1 VVNHLFHIF
10 APYLWS
16 LFPSSRIHHRFR
28 TPTGVLT
35 VEADLL
41 DQPTWKF
48 LATFAL
54 NTEVDQQGL
63 LVSALREKV
72 LDNILA
78 IKQGFVTDEA
88 EQNLKITNVNIFL
101 HALGLDSSQIA
112 L

>member
-1 VVNHLFHIF
+1 ML
-10 APYLWS
+10 S
-16 LFPSSRIHHRFR
+16 
-28 TPTGVLT
+28 
-35 VEADLL
+35 VEGDLL

-54 NTEVDQQGL
+54 HADNEQQQI
-63 LVSALREKV
+63 LVTTLREKI
-72 LDNILA
+72 LDNVLA
-78 IKQGFVTDEA
+78 VNQGFVTDEA